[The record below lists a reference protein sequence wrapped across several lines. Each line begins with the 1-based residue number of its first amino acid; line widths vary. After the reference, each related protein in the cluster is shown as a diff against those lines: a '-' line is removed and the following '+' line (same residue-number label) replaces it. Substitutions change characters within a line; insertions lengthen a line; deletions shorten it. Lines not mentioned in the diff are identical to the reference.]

1 MTARAFAALVVSGL
15 LVASQGDTGP
25 RARHVLALVSGGRVA
40 WSSPVRTGEAFT
52 LSFEHSAEKCRW
64 TQHYRVVSGGRI
76 EQVSSTF
83 PCIGA
88 GMPWSSSDGS
98 PAVRTP
104 DGYTLAAFR
113 LFDDIHMRNSLR
125 AGIVL
130 SVGDQWVDVSRL
142 FDDFQPFTLELR

>member
-15 LVASQGDTGP
+15 LVASQGDTGL

-52 LSFEHSAEKCRW
+52 LSFEHSAE
-64 TQHYRVVSGGRI
+64 
-76 EQVSSTF
+76 
-83 PCIGA
+83 
-88 GMPWSSSDGS
+88 
-98 PAVRTP
+98 TP